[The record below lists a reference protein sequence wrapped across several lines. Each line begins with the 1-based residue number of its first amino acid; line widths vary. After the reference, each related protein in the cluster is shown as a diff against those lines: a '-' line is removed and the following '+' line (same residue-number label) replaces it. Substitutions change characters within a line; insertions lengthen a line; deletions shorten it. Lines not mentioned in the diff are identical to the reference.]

1 MCKNNRLH
9 VRKHND
15 VSDFNR
21 GHFKKGQVNCRP
33 TLDHHTNRAFE
44 GFYFTMNLQKLPPP
58 PQAEERKPTLMHKLT
73 QRLFNHI

>member
-44 GFYFTMNLQKLPPP
+44 GFYFTMNLQKRPPP
-58 PQAEERKPTLMHKLT
+58 PGRGKKTNIDAQIDPE
-73 QRLFNHI
+73 IV